1 MRICSWYATH
11 FLCWSWNLDQ
21 SHGRSAPTSTL
32 SATIGKTICHH
43 LFLYQNA
50 VFYIARVHV
59 TPTNCSPALI
69 SQPVVDFLIHQQN
82 IMNIKL
88 QENMHIINNY
98 IQPQTPRTPFWP
110 VSDSTPWFTAPSD
123 SYVAG
128 VSSSSPGVM
137 LHGWRLV
144 AVAFGR
150 QHQCRSGPWPVT
162 RVIFP

>member
-1 MRICSWYATH
+1 MLHIFCAEAEILTKAMDAPPLLQP
-11 FLCWSWNLDQ
+11 FLRPLVKQFVTTYSFTRMQ
-21 SHGRSAPTSTL
+21 FFTSPVSML
-32 SATIGKTICHH
+32 PPQIVH
-43 LFLYQNA
+43 LL
-50 VFYIARVHV
+50 
-59 TPTNCSPALI
+59 LI